1 MRLCKSL
8 ATRQTLRLPVLSK
21 ILSKPQRHRLS
32 EADRLQKYFWDLE
45 KVIPNPPANWA
56 VNAKECKWAKI
67 LKERK
72 DNPDVSGE

>member
-1 MRLCKSL
+1 MTRKECYRL
-8 ATRQTLRLPVLSK
+8 T
-21 ILSKPQRHRLS
+21 
-32 EADRLQKYFWDLE
+32 EEDRLQKYFWDLE

>member
-1 MRLCKSL
+1 
-8 ATRQTLRLPVLSK
+8 
-21 ILSKPQRHRLS
+21 LSKPQRHCLS

-45 KVIPNPPANWA
+45 KLIPNPPANWA
-56 VNAKECKWAKI
+56 VNTKECKWAKI